1 MAFRNDSFLRK
12 HEVRE
17 GQFLDVNQLPAI
29 KITTRDESY
38 VISPEF
44 DERPDL
50 LAHVLYESSNLWWV
64 FALRNPDILKDP
76 IRDFTAGK
84 VIMLPAVDTVSSMI
98 SGR

>member
-1 MAFRNDSFLRK
+1 MAFRKDSFLRK
-12 HEVRE
+12 HELRE

-29 KITTRDESY
+29 AITTRDEAY
-38 VISPEF
+38 VIDPAF

-50 LAHVLYESSNLWWV
+50 LAHLLYESSNLWWV

-84 VIMLPAVDTVSSMI
+84 TIMLPAVDTVSSMI
-98 SGR
+98 NGR

>member
-1 MAFRNDSFLRK
+1 MTFRKDSFLRSK
-12 HEVRE
+12 ELRE
-17 GQFLDVNQLPAI
+17 GRFLDVNQLPTF
-29 KITTRDESY
+29 KPTSRDENY
-38 VISPEF
+38 VIDPAF

-50 LAHVLYESSNLWWV
+50 LAHLLYESSNLWWV

-84 VIMLPAVDTVSSMI
+84 KIILPAMDTVKGL